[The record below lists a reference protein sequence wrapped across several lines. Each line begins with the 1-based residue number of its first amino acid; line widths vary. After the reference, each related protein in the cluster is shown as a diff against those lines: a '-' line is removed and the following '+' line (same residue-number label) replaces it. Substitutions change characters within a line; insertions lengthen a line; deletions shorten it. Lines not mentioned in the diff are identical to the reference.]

1 MSNRYIGSTEE
12 RINKWMRLCLHYQF
26 DKKLGQAKK
35 LSYYCQKY
43 HVGKYAKKWFDDIVH
58 SVVDREYVINK
69 MNHYLSIE

>member
-35 LSYYCQKY
+35 LSYYEKFPRKPTAFRR
-43 HVGKYAKKWFDDIVH
+43 G
-58 SVVDREYVINK
+58 
-69 MNHYLSIE
+69 MNWENYFF